1 MFKIIIKILVAVPFL
16 LLSNFLLEVIDP
28 ILKNHYALE
37 QMEIGSYSVAG
48 IATYQ
53 NLVNAYPIFVVGVLL
68 LIFSEEIVML
78 IKKLL
83 KEKKNEEE

>member
-1 MFKIIIKILVAVPFL
+1 MFKIVIKILVAVPFL

-37 QMEIGSYSVAG
+37 QMEISSYSVAG

-53 NLVNAYPIFVVGVLL
+53 NLVNAYPIFVVVVLL
-68 LIFSEEIVML
+68 LIFSEEIVIL